1 MSGCL
6 EGAYAAAAK
15 NRRGLCCAEDGM
27 LLAVEKRETMQ
38 EMVSRFSIYDSLL
51 TANTRFSAGKI
62 CGAVGIRWP

>member
-38 EMVSRFSIYDSLL
+38 EMVSRFSIYDS
-51 TANTRFSAGKI
+51 F
-62 CGAVGIRWP
+62 